1 MDKNTVTGLLLI
13 TAIIIAFTIYNRPNR
28 EQIEAQ
34 QRMRDSIAMVETER
48 AQLEALQKDPGMQ
61 PDIALSGDAEK
72 NVVADFFS
80 AGSFS
85 SAIDTTT
92 VSTLGQSEDLE
103 TLAQQP
109 SISSAVQ
116 EESVVLENEK
126 VRILLST
133 RGGAIQSVQLK
144 EYLHHSGENLLLFD
158 GRDEARFNLNLFNR
172 NSVHLSTEEHIFT
185 PVAGGDN
192 HSVTMRLQ
200 QSPGQYIDFVYTL
213 PTDEY
218 MMDFEV
224 RLAGMKNGLHPE
236 SLTNFRMNWEQ
247 KIRQQEKGRMFE
259 NRFTRI
265 HYKYDKQDVQ
275 KMSEQKNDHKELSE
289 PLKWFSFKDQYF
301 ASVIIGKQPF
311 SNTILD
317 SEVLTT
323 SPDYTKHYKA
333 EGWMPAVVS
342 PDSDLI
348 TAGFNYY
355 FGPVHYNTLK
365 AYDKDVANSADKLQL
380 EENVYLGYR
389 WLSWVNKWFV
399 IPVFNFFLSLNWGMG
414 LIILILTLMVKLIT
428 LPLTYKSFMSS
439 AKMRVLRPQIQ
450 EFEKKYPGSDQ
461 EMMMKRQQATMDLY
475 NKAGV
480 SPMSGCLPMLIQMPV
495 LLALFF
501 FFPAAIELRQ
511 QGFLWAEDLSTYD
524 SLISW
529 SGNIPLITRFLGN
542 HISIFC
548 LLMTV
553 VNIFYTKYNMSMT
566 DTGSTQAM
574 PGMKY
579 MPIFMSVF
587 MFFFLNSYPAGLNYY
602 YFLSTLITIG
612 LTLIMKQV
620 IDENKILAQLEA
632 NKKKPK
638 KKSGFMARLEEAQK
652 MQEKMAREQAKENA
666 KRNVRR

>member
-213 PTDEY
+213 
-218 MMDFEV
+218 
-224 RLAGMKNGLHPE
+224 
-236 SLTNFRMNWEQ
+236 
-247 KIRQQEKGRMFE
+247 
-259 NRFTRI
+259 
-265 HYKYDKQDVQ
+265 
-275 KMSEQKNDHKELSE
+275 
-289 PLKWFSFKDQYF
+289 
-301 ASVIIGKQPF
+301 
-311 SNTILD
+311 
-317 SEVLTT
+317 
-323 SPDYTKHYKA
+323 
-333 EGWMPAVVS
+333 
-342 PDSDLI
+342 
-348 TAGFNYY
+348 
-355 FGPVHYNTLK
+355 
-365 AYDKDVANSADKLQL
+365 
-380 EENVYLGYR
+380 
-389 WLSWVNKWFV
+389 
-399 IPVFNFFLSLNWGMG
+399 
-414 LIILILTLMVKLIT
+414 
-428 LPLTYKSFMSS
+428 
-439 AKMRVLRPQIQ
+439 
-450 EFEKKYPGSDQ
+450 
-461 EMMMKRQQATMDLY
+461 
-475 NKAGV
+475 
-480 SPMSGCLPMLIQMPV
+480 
-495 LLALFF
+495 
-501 FFPAAIELRQ
+501 
-511 QGFLWAEDLSTYD
+511 
-524 SLISW
+524 
-529 SGNIPLITRFLGN
+529 
-542 HISIFC
+542 
-548 LLMTV
+548 
-553 VNIFYTKYNMSMT
+553 
-566 DTGSTQAM
+566 
-574 PGMKY
+574 
-579 MPIFMSVF
+579 
-587 MFFFLNSYPAGLNYY
+587 
-602 YFLSTLITIG
+602 
-612 LTLIMKQV
+612 
-620 IDENKILAQLEA
+620 
-632 NKKKPK
+632 
-638 KKSGFMARLEEAQK
+638 
-652 MQEKMAREQAKENA
+652 
-666 KRNVRR
+666 